1 MTAPTQVSRGPNP
14 DTQEKHVPVTVP
26 ILRRSVENGLPV
38 TPGFHPSYTSKMSA
52 VHTAYSRGRV
62 CARPQSGATIA
73 RDPQTLGVGAPSGCV

>member
-26 ILRRSVENGLPV
+26 ILRWSVENGLPV

-52 VHTAYSRGRV
+52 VHTASLEEE
-62 CARPQSGATIA
+62 S
-73 RDPQTLGVGAPSGCV
+73 APALNRAWE